1 MIVLGDN
8 VFVTVMTTE
17 LPILRNIRNFHD
29 QAAQEV
35 DPVKFMGSEVVERV
49 VMQI

>member
-1 MIVLGDN
+1 MIAWGDN
-8 VFVTVMTTE
+8 VFVTLMTTE
-17 LPILRNIRNFHD
+17 LPILRNIKNLHD

-35 DPVKFMGSEVVERV
+35 DPVEFMGSEVVEKV